1 MLIIEK
7 PILTTGTLNNN
18 GKHTY
23 YSPLFLKKLA
33 SQKGDVDIELN
44 THDGLSIGKATN
56 LSFDDDKLIATM
68 DIPDEYINFETDS
81 AFSTD
86 IIPNSWNGNE
96 VTEGY
101 LDKIVFIDDLSVNK
115 PNDFN
120 TITRLYNTRESN
132 TYTLNTSSYE
142 KNDEEDKMSDSN
154 KLSEM
159 YGKLQTEK
167 DVLQQEFDKLKVEH
181 DKLLSKHEKLSKS
194 HEKLQASYDEG
205 KSLYDKGKEEF
216 EKVSEVAKKY
226 EQQQIDKKNDLIGKL
241 VPEDDK
247 GVQDEFKLNM
257 FNKLSIEELESLI
270 KDKPQEPSTPP
281 NGAGN
286 VDTYVPPNDNYG
298 GENDNIYLN
307 YKEAYNL

>member
-33 SQKGDVDIELN
+33 SQKGDVEIELN

-56 LSFDDDKLIATM
+56 LSFDDGKLIATM

-86 IIPNSWNGNE
+86 IIPNTWNGNE

-101 LDKIVFIDDLSVNK
+101 LDKIVFIDDLSINK
-115 PNDFN
+115 PNDSN
-120 TITRLYNTRESN
+120 TITRLYNTQKRN
-132 TYTLNTSSYE
+132 N
-142 KNDEEDKMSDSN
+142 EEDKMSDS

-159 YGKLQTEK
+159 YGKLQSEK
-167 DVLQQEFDKLKVEH
+167 DVLQQKFDELKVEH
-181 DKLLSKHEKLSKS
+181 DKLLSKHEKLNKS

-205 KSLYDKGKEEF
+205 KALYDKGKEEF
-216 EKVSEVAKKY
+216 AKVSEIAKKY

-241 VPEDDK
+241 VPTDDK

-257 FNKLSIEELESLI
+257 YNKLSIEELESLI

-286 VDTYVPPNDNYG
+286 NDTYVPPNNNND